1 MRVPPSVL
9 TTIAL
14 AALLS
19 ISLAGQQKP
28 EPAEP
33 VLGQK
38 GKDVQWV
45 PSPAPLVEKM
55 LDMAQVTPKD
65 YLVDLGSGDGVTV
78 IAAARRG
85 VRAMGI
91 EYDANL
97 VEVSKRNAT
106 AAGVAHL
113 VTFVRGDIFKKDF
126 SKATVVTTFLLP
138 SLNLQ
143 LRPTLLRMK
152 PGTRVVSNTFPM
164 GEWEPDDRVR
174 LDGPCERWCEALFW
188 VVPARVG
195 GCVAYAARRADADAA
210 VPVRQRHARQDSHRR
225 GTAPRHDAH
234 VHRRRREVHRT
245 GRRLPHHRHLRRER
259 PHRYL
264 ERCPSLTPRVRETG
278 GPIQFCPLEPLMR
291 GRDDSGP

>member
-1 MRVPPSVL
+1 MPRHLISSAYLVL
-9 TTIAL
+9 ALAL
-14 AALLS
+14 AATP
-19 ISLAGQQKP
+19 AGAQP
-28 EPAEP
+28 SAPTEP

-65 YLVDLGSGDGVTV
+65 FVVDLGSGDGVLV

-91 EYDANL
+91 EYDGNL
-97 VEVSKRNAT
+97 VDVSRRNARE
-106 AAGVAHL
+106 AGVERL
-113 VTFVRGDIFKKDF
+113 TRFVKGDIFKKDF

-143 LRPTLLRMK
+143 LRPTLLAMK

-174 LDGPCERWCEALFW
+174 MEGPCERWCEALFW
-188 VVPARVG
+188 IVPARVG
-195 GCVAYAARRADADAA
+195 GSWRTPQGELALTQRFQFVSGTLGKDPIENGRLRGAEISFTAGGAAYVGRVDGPRIT
-210 VPVRQRHARQDSHRR
+210 
-225 GTAPRHDAH
+225 GT
-234 VHRRRREVHRT
+234 REVD
-245 GRRLPHHRHLRRER
+245 GRRTNWSALHR
-259 PHRYL
+259 
-264 ERCPSLTPRVRETG
+264 
-278 GPIQFCPLEPLMR
+278 
-291 GRDDSGP
+291 